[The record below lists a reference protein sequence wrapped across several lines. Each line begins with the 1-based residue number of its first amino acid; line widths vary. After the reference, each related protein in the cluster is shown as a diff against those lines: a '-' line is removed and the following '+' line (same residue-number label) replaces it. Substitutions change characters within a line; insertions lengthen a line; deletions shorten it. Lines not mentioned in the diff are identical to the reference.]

1 MKYLFILL
9 SLILLTCKTKSSAP
23 NQKTTIIFDTDAN
36 NELDDQHALAYLLFN
51 QDHFQIEG
59 VTVNATRSGGN
70 MDKQYEEAERIMK
83 LCQADSIPLLKGADS
98 SFTAILPT
106 IDSTDF
112 DGKLAVDFMIKS
124 AHRSRLDK
132 LVLIAVGKLTN
143 VALAVAKDSTIVS
156 KIRLVWLGSNYP
168 EPGEYNQDNDTAAMN
183 YLLNTRIDFEMVTVR
198 YGKPSGTDAV
208 KITQEEVNKKMPG
221 LGPKIK
227 IPVIGRHGGSFGCFG
242 DYSVDL
248 FKHID
253 YHGTPPSRALF
264 DMAAVAIV
272 KNPAWA
278 QRQEISSPLYI
289 NNQWVERPSNP
300 RKIKI
305 WENFNT
311 PAILSDFFNSFPK

>member
-1 MKYLFILL
+1 MKYSSFLL
-9 SLILLTCKTKSSAP
+9 SFLLLTCQSKPSAP
-23 NQKTTIIFDTDAN
+23 IQKTTVLFDTDAN

-51 QDHFQIEG
+51 PDRFKIEG

-70 MDKQYEEAERIMK
+70 IDKQYEEAERVMK
-83 LCQADSIPLLKGADS
+83 LCQADSIPLLKGADR
-98 SFTAILPT
+98 SFSEILPT
-106 IDSTDF
+106 LDSSHF
-112 DGKLAVDFMIKS
+112 DGKPGVDFIVKAALQS
-124 AHRSRLDK
+124 TGEK

-143 VALAVAKDSTIVS
+143 VALAVAKDSAIIPR
-156 KIRLVWLGSNYP
+156 IRLVWLGSNYP
-168 EPGEYNQDNDTAAMN
+168 EPGEYNLVNDTVALN
-183 YLLNTRIDFEMVTVR
+183 YLLNTSIDFEIATVR

-208 KITQEEVNKKMPG
+208 KITQEEVNQKMPG
-221 LGPKIK
+221 RGPDINTA
-227 IPVIGRHGGSFGCFG
+227 VTGRHGGSFKCFG

-278 QRQEISSPLYI
+278 RHLEISAPLYV
-289 NNQWVERPSNP
+289 NNQWIERPSNP
-300 RKIKI
+300 RKILI

-311 PAILSDFFNSFPK
+311 PAILSDFFSSIPK